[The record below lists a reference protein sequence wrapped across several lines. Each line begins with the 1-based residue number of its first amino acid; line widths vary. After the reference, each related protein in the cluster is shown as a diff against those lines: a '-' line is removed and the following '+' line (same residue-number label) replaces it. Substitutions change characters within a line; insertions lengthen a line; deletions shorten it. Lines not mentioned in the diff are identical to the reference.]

1 MTDERVTITEEEL
14 FERLAELESQKL
26 ILSEDIAQ
34 LKKDAAFH
42 KDSNPG
48 GIAKED
54 VKLIAQASKLEARRD
69 FEEKQSA
76 ARAVFAKYVQLSKYD
91 E

>member
-1 MTDERVTITEEEL
+1 MTNERATLTEEQL
-14 FERLAELESQKL
+14 FERLAKLESEKL
-26 ILSEDIAQ
+26 ILSEDIKQ
-34 LKKDAAFH
+34 LKKDATFH

-48 GIAKED
+48 GIAKEEI
-54 VKLIAQASKLEARRD
+54 KLIGAASKLEAKRD

-76 ARAVFAKYVQLSKYD
+76 ARAVFAKYIQLSKYD